1 MDETWVE
8 GVWSA
13 MHDGQQVRL
22 VPKDSTWP
30 TIQGQVSGT
39 VYFSYFNVRGLGLT
53 QFQRQSY
60 NLFVPARSAVTLPTE
75 PGVYVSRV
83 HLPSPTVVH
92 KLVDGRWV
100 DADDNEYLRPHEV
113 ESLMPLTRFE
123 SVPDTARR
131 VLHAVLGSSHKQP
144 GFDDWWRVS
153 QESLDSIAAEF
164 GVTDL

>member
-75 PGVYVSRV
+75 PGWYVDRQDDV
-83 HLPSPTVVH
+83 WQLYA
-92 KLVDGRWV
+92 VDSWRCLSAIGATE
-100 DADDNEYLRPHEV
+100 DV
-113 ESLMPLTRFE
+113 EFYAPFVRLE

-131 VLHAVLGSSHKQP
+131 VLTVYRDRWENSFTTEEAIRIS
-144 GFDDWWRVS
+144 
-153 QESLDSIAAEF
+153 AAEF